1 MFVGSVDQERKAYIH
16 LLLYPHGSD
25 ITSQDTKYV
34 QSITIYTGFTRSHA
48 LHQSAPSSSPGRGIP
63 LRCTRSLLLGPLL
76 VTARNGAVNHPSLYS
91 HITQLMLY
99 ALLHISLTPPH
110 FKCRGFRGGCNLVE
124 RGHMVSCYIL
134 SFICKY
140 IDQMHTTIDINV
152 TVKQF

>member
-25 ITSQDTKYV
+25 ITSQDPKYV

-76 VTARNGAVNHPSLYS
+76 VTARNGDVNHPSLYS

-99 ALLHISLTPPH
+99 ALLHISLTILTIKH
-110 FKCRGFRGGCNLVE
+110 STTRLRVNMCDLV
-124 RGHMVSCYIL
+124 
-134 SFICKY
+134 
-140 IDQMHTTIDINV
+140 TIVHYNKGKSKIG
-152 TVKQF
+152 

>member
-110 FKCRGFRGGCNLVE
+110 FKCRGFRGV
-124 RGHMVSCYIL
+124 VIWW
-134 SFICKY
+134 
-140 IDQMHTTIDINV
+140 NV
-152 TVKQF
+152 GTWFRVTYYHSYANISIKCTRPLI